1 MSIRRSTVCLMNTE
15 QTRDV
20 VTRYFDRMSARDW
33 DGFGQVLADD
43 VVYEMPQTGERIT
56 GQDRL
61 VQFNQEYP
69 GDWRLTVT
77 RLIADETTAAGSMN
91 FTVGDEELVGL
102 VYFEVPAGVITRIT
116 DFWPEPY
123 EAPPGRE
130 HLTELGAVGRDRLRS
145 P

>member
-1 MSIRRSTVCLMNTE
+1 MRRFTVTFMSTE

-20 VTRYFDRMSARDW
+20 VRQYFDRMSERDW
-33 DGFGQVLADD
+33 DGFGRLVADD
-43 VVYEMPQTGERIT
+43 VVYEMPQTGERIS
-56 GQDRL
+56 GRDRL
-61 VQFNQEYP
+61 VQFNREYP
-69 GDWRLTVT
+69 GDWRLTLT
-77 RLIADETTAAGSMN
+77 RLIADGTTAAGSMN

-102 VYFEVPAGVITRIT
+102 VYFDVPGGVIARIT

-130 HLTELGAVGRDRLRS
+130 HLAETGAVGLDRLRS